1 MRYGISEMG
10 YGISEMG
17 YGIGEWGA
25 KDKKTEAKNWGL
37 GMAAEDGGPRTED
50 RGRRAEDRG
59 PRTEDRGRRA
69 EDGGPDLG
77 FRSGGEGQK
86 TAD

>member
-1 MRYGISEMG
+1 MRYGISDFGDGISDMG
-10 YGISEMG
+10 YGIW
-17 YGIGEWGA
+17 EWGA

-37 GMAAEDGGPRTED
+37 GVAAEDGGPRTED
-50 RGRRAEDRG
+50 RGRV
-59 PRTEDRGRRA
+59 
-69 EDGGPDLG
+69 PDLG